1 MTQQYLRGERKL
13 YLLDPIPNPTEGPK
27 PSKSVSHHVLIV
39 DRSGSMWGD
48 INDLKATILQALA
61 VDSAVNGDPL
71 ITLVTFSNMV
81 RKVFCR
87 VPLSRVLQL
96 GSQEHRSIQAISA
109 GGLTCMSKA
118 LFLGLE
124 EVRDGETTG
133 MTLFTDGYAN
143 HPSTYSEISNIERF
157 LEDAKQRQNLF
168 LNTVGYRDWCD
179 WTLMRR
185 MANTLSGRSVRA
197 RSFRDVLSI
206 MRDTQKLLAEGS
218 SRGGALFEAPGRKI
232 LAIDQ
237 SAGNER
243 VLFAEDKLEVP
254 IVADPSKLHV
264 FGVVEVDDPK
274 ASVHRAARAI
284 SREQSWISGALAL
297 GYLQAGDLRSAK
309 DIVFKSGNK
318 SVWAAAKTA
327 LTQTQLQA
335 LSDQLH
341 SWATVPDGLGT
352 WGFTWGRNTHPQH
365 SMADFMFRLNA
376 LPDRSLGLDVDRFLK
391 DYKRRTVRRVPSAT
405 TSTKLR
411 SRDGVYYLRGMSAN
425 KDEATLQLNTV
436 TDAELLKDGD
446 VVNTVEHVSLT
457 QLKDYRSYTVMSSG
471 EYTVESL
478 PLRVYNQLGWTAVQE
493 FIEAKYRS
501 GGFVPGKLVRVNLK
515 QFRLDGD
522 ASPDTGALAQTVT
535 EMLQAEAELRVLRAA
550 QQPDAAS
557 PYSAGQVAALRA
569 HDLTA
574 KLYYSP
580 KTGYSYDDR
589 EDAINKGEIDCY
601 TRYKIAFGTVDILS
615 PKKYRSGN
623 AAFQRFYR
631 VAVDGSDVKKPKLA
645 DSLQNRTATI
655 TRKPTAS
662 SNNADAKML
671 SALRGLVGGGRML
684 PAQLA
689 TLLEQKEEDVTR
701 LYAEHLQ
708 PLVFEIGCTGL
719 LPAELEQ
726 DFERMTA
733 EDFAKSTGAKLAKA
747 DQETIFFLNKA
758 SGTVISVSPTDAW
771 YSVS

>member
-1 MTQQYLRGERKL
+1 MTQQYLRSERKL
-13 YLLDPIPNPTEGPK
+13 YLLDPIPTPTNGPK
-27 PSKSVSHHVLIV
+27 PSKSVSHHVLVV

-81 RKVFCR
+81 RKVFSR
-87 VPLSRVLQL
+87 VPLSRVLRL
-96 GSQEHRSIQAISA
+96 SSQEHRSIQAISA

-118 LFLGLE
+118 LFMGLE
-124 EVRDGETTG
+124 EVRDDETTG

-143 HPSTYSEISNIERF
+143 HPSTYSEVQNIERF
-157 LEDAKQRQNLF
+157 LGDAKQRQNLF

-197 RSFRDVLSI
+197 RSFRDVLSVL
-206 MRDTQKLLAEGS
+206 RDTQKLLAEGS
-218 SRGGALFEAPGRKI
+218 SRGGALFESPGRKL
-232 LAIDQ
+232 LAIDR

-243 VLFAEDKLEVP
+243 VLLAQDKLQVP
-254 IVADPSKLHV
+254 VVNDPAQLHV
-264 FGVVEVDDPK
+264 FSVTEIDDPN
-274 ASVHRAARAI
+274 ASVHRAARAV
-284 SREQSWISGALAL
+284 SQEQSWITAGLAL
-297 GYLQAGDLRSAK
+297 GYLQSGDIRAAK
-309 DIVFKSGNK
+309 SIIFKSGNK
-318 SVWAAAKTA
+318 SVWADTKTA
-327 LTQTQLQA
+327 VTQTQLQA
-335 LSDQLH
+335 VSDQLH
-341 SWATVPDGLGT
+341 SWATQPEPST
-352 WGFTWGRNTHPQH
+352 RGFTWGRNTHPQH
-365 SMADFMFRLNA
+365 SMADFMLRINA
-376 LPDRSLGLDVDRFLK
+376 LPERSLGLDVERFMK
-391 DYKRRTVRRVPSAT
+391 NYKRRSVRRVPTAAT
-405 TSTKLR
+405 TTRLR
-411 SRDGVYYLRGMSAN
+411 SRDGVYYIRGMSAN

-446 VVNTVEHVSLT
+446 VVNMVEHVSLT

-478 PLRVYNQLGWTAVQE
+478 PLRVYNQLGWAAIQE
-493 FIEAKYRS
+493 FVEAKYRS

-522 ASPDTGALAQTVT
+522 AAPSASKLEQTVT
-535 EMLQAEAELRVLRAA
+535 DMLQAEAELRVLRAA

-601 TRYKIAFGTVDILS
+601 TRYKIAFGTADILS

-631 VAVDGSDVKKPKLA
+631 VAVDGNEVKKAKLA
-645 DSLQNRTATI
+645 DSLQNRTASI
-655 TRKPTAS
+655 TRKTIAS
-662 SNNADAKML
+662 ANGPDAKML
-671 SALRGLVGGGRML
+671 SALRKLIGGGRMM

-689 TLLEQKEEDVTR
+689 TLLEQKEEEVNR
-701 LYAEHLQ
+701 LYADTLQ

-719 LPAELEQ
+719 LPVQLEK
-726 DFERMTA
+726 DFERLTA
-733 EDFAKSTGAKLAKA
+733 DDFAKATGAKLAKA
-747 DQETIFFLNKA
+747 DQETIFFLNKS